1 MKKIVEVT
9 YNAAVST
16 FSRVNSTVNF
26 LISAFLLRP
35 SNAIL
40 VLLVVGVFSL
50 FSALTTSL
58 NFELFGTKHTFG
70 SDLREA
76 TILAFSLT
84 YEALIKLIQSYEPAS
99 PIGLPLE
106 LVTEGI
112 ALILIL
118 LGKLFPLLLSVAKAI
133 VFGIFA
139 IGLKLIIEI
148 LSWLY
153 LAGLA
158 IKAYEYFKPASS
170 SS

>member
-1 MKKIVEVT
+1 MKKIADIT
-9 YNAAVST
+9 YNVAVST
-16 FSRVNSTVNF
+16 FLHVNSTVKF
-26 LISAFLLRP
+26 IISVFLLRP

-40 VLLVVGVFSL
+40 VLLIVGIFSL

-58 NFELFGTKHTFG
+58 NFELFGTNYTFG

-76 TILAFSLT
+76 TILAFTFT

-112 ALILIL
+112 ALILIV
-118 LGKLFPLLLSVAKAI
+118 LGKLFPLLLNVAKAI
-133 VFGIFA
+133 GFGIFA
-139 IGLKLIIEI
+139 VGLKLIIEI
-148 LSWLY
+148 FSWLY

-158 IKAYEYFKPASS
+158 IKTYEYLKPTSS
-170 SS
+170 S